1 MALSDIL
8 KKYGDGPAVEGIM
21 MPTVSTTQE
30 IYNAA
35 TDGIMTVQGNQY
47 TGPNAVVQYGNEQ
60 QGFPRQLKE
69 IEGPMLPQFDQT
81 TLPKVGKGIMESSA
95 GTSTPEPVVKTPV
108 EQFTIDPCPSGYKL
122 VNGVCQLIQTRDDN
136 KGNLKGKTVTN
147 GIIEGYTRAA
157 LTPNPFSTGA
167 LNSNEMMALEEKY
180 GAGVAKQIGLV
191 DQQFNRGTQVKHVK
205 EKINNP
211 ETGELVEVDAKNP
224 DGTIKVE
231 NVIAIS
237 PTAEQALKE
246 ISPFTDLI
254 DAISSGKIVED
265 AKKAVDNASSTIVNL
280 ITDNKKTEVTEDP
293 TKVVQETKID
303 FGELSKNF
311 GELQSS
317 LLDTTNQLAS
327 IQENML
333 NMMKGRGTDTVELAK
348 LQKQEK
354 KLKVKK
360 DNEMRKA
367 KTLFEQSV
375 EASKDQPLTD
385 NEKKYIDSS
394 NRKALPGESKDNKG
408 NVDNRSGKV
417 PGRENSGFGFKA
429 TSANYNKKTN
439 TFDQRFK

>member
-81 TLPKVGKGIMESSA
+81 TLPKVGEGIMEASA
-95 GTSTPEPVVKTPV
+95 GTSTPEPVVETPV

-191 DQQFNRGTQVKHVK
+191 DQQFNRGAQVKHVK
-205 EKINNP
+205 EKINDP

-348 LQKQEK
+348 LQKQE
-354 KLKVKK
+354 
-360 DNEMRKA
+360 
-367 KTLFEQSV
+367 
-375 EASKDQPLTD
+375 
-385 NEKKYIDSS
+385 
-394 NRKALPGESKDNKG
+394 
-408 NVDNRSGKV
+408 
-417 PGRENSGFGFKA
+417 
-429 TSANYNKKTN
+429 
-439 TFDQRFK
+439 